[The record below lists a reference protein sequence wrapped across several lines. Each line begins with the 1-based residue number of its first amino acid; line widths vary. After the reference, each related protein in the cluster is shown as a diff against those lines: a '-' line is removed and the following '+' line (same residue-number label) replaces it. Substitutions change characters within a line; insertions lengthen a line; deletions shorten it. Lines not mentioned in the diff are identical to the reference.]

1 MTILTKRELKR
12 RIHTGHIVVEPY
24 DDRLVSENSINFRIG
39 EELFVRACDGVIDLA
54 KPSKWDLVEP
64 KDMGDRRVHVLKPNT
79 HYIAVTREAV
89 GTRLLGDGLAFVP
102 EMRARSTA
110 GRHGISV
117 ALCAGMGDVGYCG
130 RWAIELQN
138 HNDRPVVLHVGAVI
152 GQFVFHTATDAYPED
167 GYDGSDRYQ
176 YGEAIRFLP
185 KELRSLDSR
194 DGFYYNQQ

>member
-24 DDRLVSENSINFRIG
+24 DERLVSENSVNFRIG
-39 EELFVRACDGVIDLA
+39 EELFVRACTGVIDLS

-64 KDMGDRRVHVLKPNT
+64 AQLNDRLVHILKPNT
-79 HYIAVTREAV
+79 HYIAVTHEAI
-89 GTRLLGDGLAFVP
+89 GTRLLNDGFAFVP

-130 RWAIELQN
+130 KWAIELQN
-138 HNDRPVVLHVGAVI
+138 HNDRPVVLEVGAVI
-152 GQFVFHTATDAYPED
+152 GQFVFHTATDAYPSD

-176 YGEAIRFLP
+176 HGEAIRFLP
-185 KELRSLDSR
+185 KELKSLDI
-194 DGFYYNQQ
+194 

>member
-1 MTILTKRELKR
+1 M
-12 RIHTGHIVVEPY
+12 
-24 DDRLVSENSINFRIG
+24 SENSINFRIG
-39 EELFVRACDGVIDLA
+39 EELFARTCTGVIDLS
-54 KPSKWDLVEP
+54 KPSQWGRFGPTQLD
-64 KDMGDRRVHVLKPNT
+64 DGRVHILRPNT
-79 HYIAVTREAV
+79 HYIAVTHEAI
-89 GTRLLGDGLAFVP
+89 GTRLLNDGIAFVP

-138 HNDRPVVLHVGAVI
+138 HNDRPVLLEVGAVI

-176 YGEAIRFLP
+176 HGDAIRFLP
-185 KELRSLDSR
+185 KDLKPLDS
-194 DGFYYNQQ
+194 

>member
-12 RIHTGHIVVEPY
+12 RIHTGHIVVNPY
-24 DDRLVSENSINFRIG
+24 DERLVSENSINFRIG
-39 EELFVRACDGVIDLA
+39 EELFVRSCTGMIDLA
-54 KPSKWDLVEP
+54 KPSKWEQSKP
-64 KDMGDRRVHVLKPNT
+64 SKIGDRLVHILQPHT
-79 HYIAVTREAV
+79 HYLAVTMDV
-89 GTRLLGDGLAFVP
+89 IGTRLLNDGIAFVP

-138 HNDRPVVLHVGAVI
+138 HNDRPVMLEVGAVI
-152 GQFVFHTATDAYPED
+152 GQFVFHTATDAHPED

-176 YGEAIRFLP
+176 HGDAIRFLP
-185 KELRSLDSR
+185 KELKPLDS
-194 DGFYYNQQ
+194 

>member
-24 DDRLVSENSINFRIG
+24 DERLISENSINFRIG
-39 EELFVRACDGVIDLA
+39 EELFVRSCIGTIDLS
-54 KPSKWDLVEP
+54 KPSQWTRIEP
-64 KDMGDRRVHVLKPNT
+64 SYRDDGPVHILKPNA
-79 HYIAVTREAV
+79 HYIAVTHEAV
-89 GTRLLGDGLAFVP
+89 GTRLLNDGIAFVP

-130 RWAIELQN
+130 KWAIELQN
-138 HNDRPVVLHVGAVI
+138 HNDRPVVLEVGAVI

-176 YGEAIRFLP
+176 HGDAIRFLP
-185 KELRSLDSR
+185 KELKSLDS
-194 DGFYYNQQ
+194 